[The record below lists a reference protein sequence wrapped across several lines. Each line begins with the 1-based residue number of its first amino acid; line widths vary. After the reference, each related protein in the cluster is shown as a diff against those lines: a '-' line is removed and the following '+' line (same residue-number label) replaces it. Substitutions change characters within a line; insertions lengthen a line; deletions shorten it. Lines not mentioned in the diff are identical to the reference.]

1 MRRRRIYF
9 HFGLNQRPGYMH
21 SFSTVYLSSISSFCC
36 RLAIIGIWRD
46 TRLTIRHKDRPFCL
60 RSFYQWFVH
69 MTITPFRI
77 FTTMNTCIY
86 PLVYRIPIRSP
97 RISNMVITLFVAS
110 KVRGRYHATIPI
122 TGSLPTEIGPMTNVE
137 DRLLYV
143 NEFTGSLSQRR
154 YVCWRMLNICFLL
167 MTSSRAPYQ
176 RRSTCWRMPSLSILT
191 STSSQVR
198 SQRRSVYW
206 RMSGSPSC

>member
-1 MRRRRIYF
+1 M
-9 HFGLNQRPGYMH
+9 
-21 SFSTVYLSSISSFCC
+21 SITP
-36 RLAIIGIWRD
+36 AEE
-46 TRLTIRHKDRPFCL
+46 TICP
-60 RSFYQWFVH
+60 FYQWFVH
-69 MTITPFRI
+69 DHYSIPDIYNYEYFHLPTSLSHT
-77 FTTMNTCIY
+77 NTVSSNLKHDY
-86 PLVYRIPIRSP
+86 YSIRGIKSP
-97 RISNMVITLFVAS
+97 
-110 KVRGRYHATIPI
+110 GHYHATIPI
-122 TGSLPTEIGPMTNVE
+122 TGSLPTEIGLMTHVE
-137 DRLLYV
+137 DLFLYI